1 VDAITQETVNDVGW
15 DAVPFDNS
23 YARLPESFHTKLDPT
38 PVSAPRLIRA
48 NHQLA
53 ESLGIDPQTLDGP
66 DSAGVFAGNLIPGN
80 AEPLAMVYAAH
91 QFGNWVPRLGDGR
104 AILLGEV
111 IGADGTRKDIQL
123 KGSGPTPYSRMGDG
137 RAVLGPVMR
146 EYIVSEAMAGLG
158 VKTTRALAITMTGEI
173 VMRERP
179 EPGAILTR
187 VASSHIRVGTFQYFH
202 GQRDEDGV
210 RLLADYV
217 IDRLYPRAREAANPY
232 QALLEAVAL
241 STAELIGSWMLV
253 GFIHGVMNTDNC
265 SISGETIDYGPCA
278 FMDTF
283 HPETVYSSI
292 DTGGRYAYDQQP
304 SIGLWNVTRLAET
317 LLPLLDRN
325 DDAAIEKAKEALSG
339 YWPRFEEVFHGGLC
353 SKIGLSSGE
362 KENFELALD
371 LLSRMAN
378 QRADFTLTF
387 RRLCDAP
394 AGDAAGKAMVRMLFD
409 DPEAYDE
416 WDLKWRERF
425 EGDGMSSTARR
436 QAMRAVN
443 PAFIPRNHLVQKAI
457 DYATQAED
465 FGPMED
471 LLSVVA
477 TPYDDH
483 PGRDDLTM
491 PPTPDLAVTQTFCG
505 T

>member
-1 VDAITQETVNDVGW
+1 MDAITQETTSDTRW
-15 DAVPFDNS
+15 DTVPFDNS
-23 YARLPESFHTKLDPT
+23 YAQLPEVFYTRLDPT
-38 PVSAPRLIRA
+38 PVSAPRLIKVNRR
-48 NHQLA
+48 LA
-53 ESLGIDPQTLDGP
+53 ESIGVDPDVLVGAEST
-66 DSAGVFAGNLIPGN
+66 GVFSGNLVPGS

-111 IGADGTRKDIQL
+111 IGPDGIRRDIQL

-158 VKTTRALAITMTGEI
+158 IRSTRALAMATTGEI
-173 VMRERP
+173 VRREGP

-187 VASSHIRVGTFQYFH
+187 VAESHIRVGTFQYFH
-202 GQRDEDGV
+202 GQRDEASI

-217 IDRLYPRAREAANPY
+217 IDRHYPAAKDAANPY

-241 STAELIGSWMLV
+241 NTAELIGSWMLV

-265 SISGETIDYGPCA
+265 TISGETIDYGPCA

-317 LLPLLDRN
+317 LLPLLDGN
-325 DDAAIEKAKEALSG
+325 DEAAIEKAKQALAD
-339 YWPRFEEVFHGGLC
+339 YWPRFEKVFHGGLC
-353 SKIGLSSGE
+353 AKIGLPGE
-362 KENFELALD
+362 EKQDFELALD
-371 LLSRMAN
+371 LLTRMAN
-378 QRADFTLTF
+378 QRVDFTLAF
-387 RRLCDAP
+387 RRLSDAP
-394 AGDAAGKAMVRMLFD
+394 AGDTAAKAMVRMLFD
-409 DPEAYDE
+409 DPGAHDE
-416 WDLKWRERF
+416 WDAKWRRRF
-425 EGDGMSSTARR
+425 AEDGLDTASRR

-457 DYATQAED
+457 DHASQAED

-471 LLSVVA
+471 LLSVVVA
-477 TPYDDH
+477 PYDDH
-483 PGRDDLTM
+483 PGHDDLTK
-491 PPTPDLAVTQTFCG
+491 PPTPDQAVMQTFCG

>member
-1 VDAITQETVNDVGW
+1 VDAITQETTSDARW
-15 DAVPFDNS
+15 DTVPFDNS
-23 YARLPESFHTKLDPT
+23 YARLPDGFYTRLNPT
-38 PVSAPRLIRA
+38 PVSSPRLIKA
-48 NHQLA
+48 NWRLA
-53 ESLGIDPQTLDGP
+53 ASIGVDPEILEGA
-66 DSAGVFAGNLIPGN
+66 DSAGVLSGNLIPGL
-80 AEPLAMVYAAH
+80 AQPLAMVYAAH

-111 IGADGTRKDIQL
+111 VGPDGIRRDIQL

-137 RAVLGPVMR
+137 RAALGPVMR

-158 VKTTRALAITMTGEI
+158 IRTTRALAMAMTGEI
-173 VMRERP
+173 VRRETP

-187 VASSHIRVGTFQYFH
+187 VAESHIRVGTFQYFH
-202 GQRDEDGV
+202 GQRDAASI
-210 RLLADYV
+210 RMLADYV
-217 IDRLYPRAREAANPY
+217 INRHYPAAKDATNPY

-292 DTGGRYAYDQQP
+292 DSGGRYAFDQQP

-317 LLPLLDRN
+317 LLPLFDDEDDR
-325 DDAAIEKAKEALSG
+325 AIEMAKEALAG
-339 YWPRFEEVFHGGLC
+339 YWPYFEKVFHGGLC
-353 SKIGLSSGE
+353 AKIGLPTAE
-362 KENFELALD
+362 KEDFELALD
-371 LLSRMAN
+371 LLTRMGN

-394 AGDAAGKAMVRMLFD
+394 AGDTGAKAMVRMLFD
-409 DPEAYDE
+409 DPEVYDE
-416 WDLKWRERF
+416 WDAKWRGRLES
-425 EGDGMSSTARR
+425 DGVDITSRR
-436 QAMRAVN
+436 QAMRALN

-465 FGPMED
+465 FGPMEE
-471 LLSVVA
+471 LLCVVVA
-477 TPYDDH
+477 PFDDH
-483 PGRDDLTM
+483 PGHDDLTM
-491 PPTPDLAVTQTFCG
+491 PPTPDQAVTQTFCG

>member
-1 VDAITQETVNDVGW
+1 MDAITQETLSDASW
-15 DAVPFDNS
+15 DTVPFDNS
-23 YARLPESFHTKLDPT
+23 YARLPDDFYTRLGPT
-38 PVSAPRLIRA
+38 AVSAPRLIKVNRR
-48 NHQLA
+48 LA
-53 ESLGIDPQTLDGP
+53 EEIGVDPEVLDGT
-66 DSAGVFAGNLIPGN
+66 DSAGVLSGNLIPGS
-80 AEPLAMVYAAH
+80 AEPLAMVYAGH

-111 IGADGTRKDIQL
+111 VGPDGIRRDIQL

-158 VKTTRALAITMTGEI
+158 IRTTRALAMATTGEI
-173 VMRERP
+173 VRREGP

-187 VASSHIRVGTFQYFH
+187 IAESHVRVGTFQYFH
-202 GQRDEDGV
+202 GQRDEASI
-210 RLLADYV
+210 RALADYV
-217 IDRLYPRAREAANPY
+217 IDRHYPAARGAANPY

-241 STAELIGSWMLV
+241 NTAELIGSWMLV

-292 DTGGRYAYDQQP
+292 DSGGRYAYDQQP
-304 SIGLWNVTRLAET
+304 SIGLWNITRLAET
-317 LLPLLDRN
+317 LLPLLDGN
-325 DDAAIEKAKEALSG
+325 DDAAIEKAKEALAG
-339 YWPRFEEVFHGGLC
+339 YWPRFEKIFHGGLC
-353 SKIGLSSGE
+353 AKIGLPGE
-362 KENFELALD
+362 EKPDFELALD

-378 QRADFTLTF
+378 QRVDFTLAF
-387 RRLCDAP
+387 RRLSDAP
-394 AGDAAGKAMVRMLFD
+394 AGDVAAKAMVRMLFD
-409 DPEAYDE
+409 DPGAYDE
-416 WDLKWRERF
+416 WDPKWRNRF
-425 EGDGMSSTARR
+425 ASDGLDSVGRR

-465 FGPMED
+465 FGPMEE
-471 LLSVVA
+471 LLNVVVA
-477 TPYDDH
+477 PFDDH
-483 PGRDDLTM
+483 PGNEHLTM
-491 PPTPDLAVTQTFCG
+491 PPTPDQAVTQTFCG